1 MRCSVNRLL
10 QLATKPRLQS
20 MRSDTSSQVW
30 PSASSK
36 ISRARRASSA
46 RSVRLL
52 ARRVS
57 SISSEFDNLMASLMD
72 AIIVYE
78 WLLQSTSVGLL
89 MLGQSV
95 WAEVKVGGERLRL
108 FS

>member
-1 MRCSVNRLL
+1 MRCSANRLL
-10 QLATKPRLQS
+10 QLATKPRLHS
-20 MRSDTSSQVW
+20 IRSEASSHVW

-57 SISSEFDNLMASLMD
+57 SIRSAFVRVMASVMD
-72 AIIVYE
+72 AIIVY
-78 WLLQSTSVGLL
+78 
-89 MLGQSV
+89 
-95 WAEVKVGGERLRL
+95 K
-108 FS
+108 